1 MCSFPFRVKAL
12 TWGIKGV
19 GCQGDGSVQM
29 LARGRQEQEELIQV
43 LKEMGEE
50 GIDVAVRR
58 DDDGVRRKMGQQ
70 RAHVVPYTCAFLSV
84 YG

>member
-1 MCSFPFRVKAL
+1 MPRLFLLAPRVKAL

-29 LARGRQEQEELIQV
+29 LARGPQEQKELIQV

-50 GIDVAVRR
+50 GVDVRR
-58 DDDGVRRKMGQQ
+58 
-70 RAHVVPYTCAFLSV
+70 CILSTNN
-84 YG
+84 GSSPKN